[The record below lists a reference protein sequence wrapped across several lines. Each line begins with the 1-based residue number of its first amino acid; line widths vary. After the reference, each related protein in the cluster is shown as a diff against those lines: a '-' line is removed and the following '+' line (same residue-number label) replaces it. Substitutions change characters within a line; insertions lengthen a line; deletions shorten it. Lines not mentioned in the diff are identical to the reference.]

1 MVKGFKDFILRGNVV
16 DLAVAVVI
24 GVAFGALVST
34 FVGKIVT
41 PILNA
46 LPGAKS
52 TGLGFSIRGGLKSQA
67 TYVDISAIINAVIV
81 FVVTALVIYLLFVVP
96 MNRLAERRKRG
107 VEPEPEAPAE
117 DILLLQEI
125 RDLLAGRGGQQV

>member
-1 MVKGFKDFILRGNVV
+1 MVKGFKDFILRGNVI

-24 GVAFGALVST
+24 GVAFSAVVAA
-34 FVGKIVT
+34 FIGKIVT

-52 TGLGFSIRGGLKSQA
+52 TGLGFSLRGGAKSTA
-67 TYVDISAIINAVIV
+67 TFVDISGILNAIIV
-81 FVVTALVIYLLFVVP
+81 FILTALVVYLLFVVP
-96 MNRLAERRKRG
+96 MNKLAERRKRG
-107 VEPEPEAPAE
+107 EEPEPEAPAE

-125 RDLLAGRGGQQV
+125 RDLLRTRGGAV

>member
-1 MVKGFKDFILRGNVV
+1 MVKGFKDFVLRGNVV

-34 FVGKIVT
+34 FVGKIIT
-41 PILNA
+41 PVLNA

-52 TGLGFSIRGGLKSQA
+52 TGLGFSIRGGAKQQA
-67 TYVDISAIINAVIV
+67 TFVDVSGLINAVIV
-81 FVVTALVIYLLFVVP
+81 FVLTALVVYLLFIVP
-96 MNRLAERRKRG
+96 MNALAERRKRG
-107 VEPEPEAPAE
+107 VEPEPAAPAE

-125 RDLLAGRGGQQV
+125 RDLLASRGGAV

>member
-1 MVKGFKDFILRGNVV
+1 MVKGFKDFVLRGNVV

-24 GVAFGALVST
+24 GVAFGALVT
-34 FVGKIVT
+34 AFVTKIVT

-52 TGLGFSIRGGLKSQA
+52 TGLGFSLRGGAKSHA
-67 TYVDISAIINAVIV
+67 TFIDISGLINAVIV
-81 FVVTALVIYLLFVVP
+81 FVLTALVVYLLFVAP
-96 MNRLAERRKRG
+96 MNALAERRKRG
-107 VEPEPEAPAE
+107 LEPEPVAPAE

-125 RDLLAGRGGQQV
+125 RDLLASRNGAV